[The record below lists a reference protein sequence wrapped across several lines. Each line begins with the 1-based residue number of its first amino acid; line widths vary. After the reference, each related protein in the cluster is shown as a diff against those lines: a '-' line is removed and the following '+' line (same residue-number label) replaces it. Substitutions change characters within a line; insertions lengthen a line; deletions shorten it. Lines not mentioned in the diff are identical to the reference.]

1 MSDSMISKSNKPNHS
16 RFSSQWLS
24 SNDDFVATPRR
35 QLLLVDDDDNV
46 RHAIRREL
54 EVEDYKIFEACDA
67 ETALQILEKNTI
79 DMVISDQRMPVM
91 SGFKLLERV
100 RHLYP
105 KTIRILISGYTDF
118 SGLVAAI
125 NDANITAF
133 INKPWDESELR
144 ELIRNQ
150 LSERR
155 KGRSFKPQ
163 VNTPGA

>member
-1 MSDSMISKSNKPNHS
+1 MSDSMMPKNNKATYS
-16 RFSSQWLS
+16 DFQGQCQS
-24 SNDDFVATPRR
+24 SNDDNIASSRR

-67 ETALQILEKNTI
+67 EAALSILEKNTI
-79 DMVISDQRMPVM
+79 DMVISDQRMPIM
-91 SGFKLLERV
+91 SGFKLLEKV
-100 RHLYP
+100 RHQYP
-105 KTIRILISGYTDF
+105 KAIRILISGYTDF
-118 SGLVAAI
+118 SGLVSAI

-133 INKPWDESELR
+133 VNKPWDAYELR

-155 KGRSFKPQ
+155 QDRNIKYPLSAPS
-163 VNTPGA
+163 V